1 MSVLWQR
8 RTHGVQRR
16 QAQLDRTLARIFL
29 AVVLV
34 VTVLAAAYLSLAA
47 SNVRLSRHVW
57 AMEQALG
64 EAERT
69 NQALAV
75 GIARWS
81 SIPVLQERSVALG
94 YAPAQNVEY
103 LRVEP

>member
-8 RTHGVQRR
+8 RTHGVQRHKT
-16 QAQLDRTLARIFL
+16 QLDRTLARIFL

-34 VTVLAAAYLSLAA
+34 VTALAAAYLNLVA

-57 AMEQALG
+57 TMEQDLG
-64 EAERT
+64 EVERV
-69 NQALAV
+69 NQELTV
-75 GIARWS
+75 EIARWS

-94 YAPAQNVEY
+94 YAPAENVEY
-103 LRVEP
+103 LKMEP